1 MKNLWLYI
9 TGGIILLL
17 VIFRKP
23 VTKTAIAVAS
33 KLTRGLRNNNPG
45 NIRLTPGS
53 VWVGEVAGNDKAFKT
68 FVDMPHGYR
77 AIFVT
82 LNGYLKKGFN
92 TIEKIISRYA
102 PPSDNNH
109 TDAYIATVE
118 KRTGIPRGLI
128 LTAAN
133 REHLKKIVTAISYV
147 ENGIAA
153 DPVQVN
159 DGFNLYYNG

>member
-1 MKNLWLYI
+1 MKNLWIYI
-9 TGGIILLL
+9 TGAIILLL

-23 VTKTAIAVAS
+23 VTKTAVAVAK

-53 VWVGEVAGNDKAFKT
+53 VWVGEVAGSDKSFKT
-68 FVDMPHGYR
+68 FKDMPHGYR

-109 TDAYIATVE
+109 TEGYINTVV
-118 KRTGIPRGLI
+118 KRTGISRDKV
-128 LTAAN
+128 LTQSD
-133 REHLKKIVTAISYV
+133 REALKRIVTAISYV
-147 ENGIAA
+147 ENGIEAV
-153 DPVQVN
+153 PEEVN
-159 DGFNLYYNG
+159 VGMNLYYA

>member
-1 MKNLWLYI
+1 MKNLWIYI
-9 TGGIILLL
+9 TGAIILLL

-23 VTKTAIAVAS
+23 VTKTAVAVAK

-53 VWVGEVAGNDKAFKT
+53 VWVGEVAGSDKSFKT
-68 FVDMPHGYR
+68 FKDIQHGYR

-82 LNGYLKKGFN
+82 LNGYLKKGYN

-109 TDAYIATVE
+109 TEGYINTVV
-118 KRTGIPRGLI
+118 KRTGISRDKV
-128 LTAAN
+128 LTQSD
-133 REHLKKIVTAISYV
+133 REALKRIVTAISYV
-147 ENGIAA
+147 ENGIEA
-153 DPVQVN
+153 DPVEVN
-159 DGFNLYYNG
+159 EGMNLYYA